1 MPASKLM
8 ELVETEI
15 GARTNFRDIPNEF
28 QEYIDNLLVEKLDIF
43 DGKKPTLHFEPLP
56 LLQSHTWN
64 IPAEF
69 IIEAGDKQKWRFF
82 ERYILPYFIYL
93 EVFEVDYTD
102 EIRARFSRGRK

>member
-1 MPASKLM
+1 M

-43 DGKKPTLHFEPLP
+43 DGKKPTLHFEPFP